1 MATGARGGPRP
12 MRTPKSGHGC
22 PKQCRAEAMSGTARS
37 RRRFLAEVGSG
48 LGVGWLSSQW
58 PAIAAAHA
66 HAAAAVGAAA
76 AQKLG
81 FLTPIEARDVEA
93 VAAQIVPTD
102 DTPGAREAG
111 ALFFIDRSLSTWASA
126 AAEPFRSGLRDFR
139 ERFTAEHPNLDY
151 ADASAEVQISF
162 LADVD
167 QTDFFKKVRF
177 LTLLGLFASPRHG
190 GNREGIGWTLIGFDD
205 RHAFTPPFGYYDRDY
220 PGFTIPDSQ
229 T

>member
-1 MATGARGGPRP
+1 MTDTTCG
-12 MRTPKSGHGC
+12 
-22 PKQCRAEAMSGTARS
+22 
-37 RRRFLAEVGSG
+37 RRRFLAEVGSS
-48 LGVGWLSSQW
+48 LGVGWLTAQW

-66 HAAAAVGAAA
+66 HAAATAGAGAAP
-76 AQKLG
+76 KLG
-81 FLTPIEARDVEA
+81 FLTPDEARNVEA
-93 VAAQIVPTD
+93 MAAQIVPTD

-111 ALFFIDRSLSTWASA
+111 ALYFIDRSLSTWASA

-139 ERFTAEHPNLDY
+139 ARFTAERPSLDF
-151 ADASAEVQISF
+151 ADAGSDVQISF
-162 LADVD
+162 LAGVD

-205 RHAFTPPFGYYDRDY
+205 SHAFTPPFGHYDRDY
-220 PGFTIPDSQ
+220 PGFTVPDKP